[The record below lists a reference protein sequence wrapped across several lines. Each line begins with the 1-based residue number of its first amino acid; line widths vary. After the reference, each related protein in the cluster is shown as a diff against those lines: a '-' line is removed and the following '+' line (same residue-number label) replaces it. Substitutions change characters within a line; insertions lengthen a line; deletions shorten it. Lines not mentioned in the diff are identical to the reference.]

1 MAPDGRPLTGASV
14 RAAVGL
20 PISLDPLPEL
30 TRVQTAWWPLMQRKI
45 RSPGWEIGLSRRS
58 CQPFSHPHQL
68 GQGPG
73 FHLAH
78 GVSAMDL
85 HSYLADSNVRR
96 DLLVQ

>member
-45 RSPGWEIGLSRRS
+45 RSPGWGDWSISPELPAVQPSSPTRPRTWLPSCSWRFRDGSSQLSR
-58 CQPFSHPHQL
+58 
-68 GQGPG
+68 
-73 FHLAH
+73 
-78 GVSAMDL
+78 
-85 HSYLADSNVRR
+85 
-96 DLLVQ
+96 